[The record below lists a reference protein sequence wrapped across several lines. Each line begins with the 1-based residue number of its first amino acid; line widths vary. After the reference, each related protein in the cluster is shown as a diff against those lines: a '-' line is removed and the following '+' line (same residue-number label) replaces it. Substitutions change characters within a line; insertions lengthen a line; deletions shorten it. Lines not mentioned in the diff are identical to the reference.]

1 MKWSTLLLAL
11 ALMPAL
17 TNAQLNGLVNKV
29 KSKVNQ
35 RVNTKTDQAID
46 EALDEIEGKPKKQTS
61 TTTNTTA
68 ETKKQPAVASFT
80 KYDFIAGEKILY
92 AEDFAAEAVGELPL
106 GWNTNGSGEVVS
118 IPDQNGKWLR
128 LHKSFIYLSNNTKEF
143 GDNYTIE
150 FDMVLQL
157 KNNGWGFPELSV
169 GVLASGSLTT
179 TDNSLLKEYDQNASV
194 MAVIRPGAASPS
206 RLNIESKL
214 TNKAYFNSNTKE
226 YIELEKYY
234 GVPVHVA
241 IQVQKE
247 RFRMWINETK
257 AFDVPKAVPL
267 EQKMNQLFFKISHTN
282 YAEDDYGLFVSNLKI
297 ATGLP
302 DTRHKLIEEGKFS
315 TTGIL
320 FDVNSAVI
328 KPESYG
334 IIKEIGTVLKE
345 NPTVKIRIIGHTSSD
360 GDDAAN
366 LELSK
371 KRAAAV
377 KELLLKEY
385 GIADAAIET
394 DGKGETQPVADNKS
408 KEGKAANR
416 RVEFIKL

>member
-17 TNAQLNGLVNKV
+17 ANAQLNGLVNKV

-35 RVNTKTDQAID
+35 RVNTKTDKAID
-46 EALDEIEGKPKKQTS
+46 DALDEIEGKSKKQTS
-61 TTTNTTA
+61 TTNNTTA
-68 ETKKQPAVASFT
+68 ESKQQPAVASYT
-80 KYDFIAGEKILY
+80 RYDFIAGEKILY
-92 AEDFAAEAVGELPL
+92 AEDFAAEAIGELPL
-106 GWNTNGSGEVVS
+106 GWNTNGSAEVVN
-118 IPDQNGKWLR
+118 IPNQNGKWLR

-150 FDMVLQL
+150 FDMLLQL
-157 KNNGWGFPELSV
+157 KNNGWGFPELAV
-169 GVLASGSLTT
+169 GVLASGTLPT

-194 MAVIRPGAASPS
+194 MAIIRPGAASPS
-206 RLNIESKL
+206 RIEIESKL
-214 TNKAYFNSNTKE
+214 SNKAYFNSNTKE
-226 YIELEKYY
+226 YSELEKYY

-247 RFRMWINETK
+247 RFRMWINEVK

-267 EQKMNQLFFKISHTN
+267 DQKMNQLFFKISHTN
-282 YAEDDYGLFVSNLKI
+282 YAENDYGLFVSNLKI
-297 ATGLP
+297 ATGVP
-302 DTRHKLIEEGKFS
+302 DTRHKLLEEGKFS

-320 FDVNSAVI
+320 FDVNAAVI

-334 IIKEIGTVLKE
+334 MIKEIATVLKE
-345 NPTVKIRIIGHTSSD
+345 NPTVKIRIVGHTSSD

-377 KELLLKEY
+377 KELLIKEY
-385 GIADAAIET
+385 GMDAAVIET
-394 DGKGETQPVADNKS
+394 DGKGETQPVADNKT

>member
-17 TNAQLNGLVNKV
+17 ANAQLNGLVNKV

-35 RVNTKTDQAID
+35 RVNTKTDKAID
-46 EALDEIEGKPKKQTS
+46 DALDEIEGKPKKQTS
-61 TTTNTTA
+61 TTNNTTA
-68 ETKKQPAVASFT
+68 ESKQQPAVASYT
-80 KYDFIAGEKILY
+80 RYDFIAGEKILY
-92 AEDFAAEAVGELPL
+92 AEDFAAEAIGELPL
-106 GWNTNGSGEVVS
+106 GWNTNGSAEVVN
-118 IPDQNGKWLR
+118 IPNQNGKWLR

-150 FDMVLQL
+150 FDMLLQL
-157 KNNGWGFPELSV
+157 KNNGWGFPELAV
-169 GVLASGSLTT
+169 GVLASGTLPT

-194 MAVIRPGAASPS
+194 MAIVRPGAASPS
-206 RLNIESKL
+206 RIEIESKL
-214 TNKAYFNSNTKE
+214 SNKAYFNSNTKE
-226 YIELEKYY
+226 YSELEKYY

-247 RFRMWINETK
+247 RFRMWINEVK
-257 AFDVPKAVPL
+257 AFDVPKAVPVD
-267 EQKMNQLFFKISHTN
+267 QKMNQLFFKISHTN
-282 YAEDDYGLFVSNLKI
+282 YAENDYGLFVSNLKI
-297 ATGLP
+297 ATGVP

-320 FDVNSAVI
+320 FDVNAAVI

-334 IIKEIGTVLKE
+334 MIKEIATVLKE
-345 NPTVKIRIIGHTSSD
+345 NPTVKIRIVGHTSSD

-377 KELLLKEY
+377 KELLIKEY
-385 GIADAAIET
+385 GIDAAVMET
-394 DGKGETQPVADNKS
+394 DGIGETQPFADNKT